1 MSAAAPTLGLP
12 PEIAGVQKAV
22 DGLRQALGQ
31 CLLAVVLFGS
41 RARGEGQET
50 SDWDLLVIARDLP
63 AKTLARHLLLKN
75 ALPVDWRARVAILGK
90 TPKEFEAA
98 LPSLYLDIALDGILL
113 YDPEGYAE
121 LRLSRLRRL
130 IETRGLH
137 READRRDLAWRW
149 QQFPG
154 FNWSLEWEGA

>member
-1 MSAAAPTLGLP
+1 MSSHDLAA
-12 PEIAGVQKAV
+12 VQEAV
-22 DGLRQALGQ
+22 TAFKQALPNR
-31 CLLAVVLFGS
+31 LIAVVLFGS
-41 RARGEGQET
+41 RARGEAQET

-75 ALPVDWRARVAILGK
+75 ALPVDWRARVANLGK
-90 TPKEFEAA
+90 TPQEFEAA

-113 YDPEGYAE
+113 YDPEGYAA
-121 LRLSRLRRL
+121 LRLARLRRL

-137 READRRDLAWRW
+137 REANRRDLAWGW

>member
-1 MSAAAPTLGLP
+1 MSSPDLATLQ
-12 PEIAGVQKAV
+12 EVVTA
-22 DGLRQALGQ
+22 LRQALSQ
-31 CLLAVVLFGS
+31 RLIAVVLFGS
-41 RARGEGQET
+41 RARGEAQET

-75 ALPVDWRARVAILGK
+75 ALPVDWRARVANLGK
-90 TPKEFEAA
+90 TPQEFEAA

-113 YDPEGYAE
+113 YDPEGYAA
-121 LRLSRLRRL
+121 LRLARLRRL

-137 READRRDLAWRW
+137 REANRRDLAWGW

-154 FNWSLEWEGA
+154 FNWSLEWERA

>member
-1 MSAAAPTLGLP
+1 
-12 PEIAGVQKAV
+12 
-22 DGLRQALGQ
+22 
-31 CLLAVVLFGS
+31 
-41 RARGEGQET
+41 
-50 SDWDLLVIARDLP
+50 VIARDLP
-63 AKTLARHLLLKN
+63 AKTLARHLLLKS

-113 YDPEGYAE
+113 YDPQGYAA

-130 IETRGLH
+130 IETHGLH